1 MSKFF
6 GIRFVVASVI
16 TFIASEPGFAKY
28 AAALNPVEPSTLCE
42 RFIQKKEKRNCEE
55 QAKKLDLDWYAATV
69 CDLIESDTQF
79 LKCWADVDGKI
90 FSPPDLIDCASDDLQ
105 DEERRSCLQKTSLRV
120 QASDRSPASQTKKRL
135 KNPSGY
141 QPLEVKK

>member
-6 GIRFVVASVI
+6 GIFFVAASA
-16 TFIASEPGFAKY
+16 TMLLGTAPALAKL

-42 RFIQKKEKRNCEE
+42 RFIQKKDKKNCED

-69 CDLIESDTQF
+69 CDLIENDTQF
-79 LKCWADVDGKI
+79 LKCWAEVDGKI
-90 FSPPDLIDCASDDLQ
+90 FSPPDLIDCVSDDLQ
-105 DEERRSCLQKTSLRV
+105 DDERRSCLQKTSLKV
-120 QASDRSPASQTKKRL
+120 QASDRSPASQSKKRL
-135 KNPSGY
+135 KDLSGY